1 VGPCRC
7 IRGDTAIHSTRQQY
21 RDINIQM
28 TLDSPEQSEEQLA
41 ATLRALKDEG
51 AKPQGNNK
59 LWIRVDL
66 CSRVIWSKSRN
77 AGDTVVDRVCQ
88 RALAQ
93 LKQTKEEEK
102 RALDEAMSNL
112 PAKVTDLILR
122 LFHDNKRINCLLL

>member
-1 VGPCRC
+1 
-7 IRGDTAIHSTRQQY
+7 
-21 RDINIQM
+21 
-28 TLDSPEQSEEQLA
+28 
-41 ATLRALKDEG
+41 
-51 AKPQGNNK
+51 
-59 LWIRVDL
+59 
-66 CSRVIWSKSRN
+66 
-77 AGDTVVDRVCQ
+77 VDRVCQ